1 VSFRVTKTYGHEL
14 GLSACF
20 RQPQATSH
28 CRFIHGYALGFK
40 VVFEAPQLDG
50 NGWVKDFGGLK
61 PLKAKLVDTFDH
73 KMLLAQDDPHL
84 ERLQALQPHS
94 TGTVDGQPCR
104 VSMPEDRALWL
115 ADIVVVPKVGCE
127 SFARMVWDWA
137 EATITP
143 EERARGVHLVEVE
156 CREHA
161 GNAASYMGTN

>member
-1 VSFRVTKTYGHEL
+1 MSFRVTKTYGHEM

-40 VVFEAPQLDG
+40 VVFEAPQLDA

-61 PLKAKLVDTFDH
+61 PLKAKLVETFDH
-73 KMLLAQDDPHL
+73 RMLLAQDDPYLEHL
-84 ERLQALQPHS
+84 TDAMQFNGEPVL
-94 TGTVDGQPCR
+94 G
-104 VSMPEDRALWL
+104 
-115 ADIVVVPKVGCE
+115 DIVVVPKVGCE

-137 EATITP
+137 DATITP